1 MVSTQGQTPS
11 GLDTE
16 SDAEKF
22 TQLYHLYFQP
32 LIWCVKKIVHSDTL
46 AEEIVQETFQR
57 LLRNLGKVDLN
68 QPQRTKAYLV
78 KIAVHIAYDVYSQ
91 ELKYAPI
98 DITSCQDT
106 LITHSPDP
114 VWEEFNSKG
123 LLSLMQTWIS
133 ELSEKEQLILRYRF
147 LEKWSYKEIAD
158 VFQIPESTASSLY
171 SRIRKR
177 LFEKYLKL
185 QEKGE

>member
-68 QPQRTKAYLV
+68 QPQKTKAYLV

-106 LITHSPDP
+106 LITHFASLLDAQMDP
-114 VWEEFNSKG
+114 PQAGFGAEEPER
-123 LLSLMQTWIS
+123 
-133 ELSEKEQLILRYRF
+133 ELP
-147 LEKWSYKEIAD
+147 
-158 VFQIPESTASSLY
+158 PE
-171 SRIRKR
+171 
-177 LFEKYLKL
+177 
-185 QEKGE
+185 